1 MGIRDISLQRS
12 IWSYS
17 RVQALVSALRRN
29 RRWQLRRPGLAG
41 KRYVNVGCGPN
52 VHPDF
57 INVEYQWLPGVD
69 LCWDLTR
76 GLPLAT
82 GSVQGVYTEHCLEH
96 FSLPAARALVAEF
109 FRVARPGSVV
119 RVVVPDAG
127 LYLDTYRRKMDGDAT
142 AKFPFEDAVHARDRL
157 VSPMVDV
164 NAIFYTDRDSPAG
177 HRCLFDFALLAEL
190 LGSVGFTEVTR
201 CSFRA
206 GRDPKL
212 LIDSP
217 GRQIESLYVEAV
229 RP

>member
-12 IWSYS
+12 VWSYS
-17 RVQALVSALRRN
+17 RVQALVSVLRRN
-29 RRWQLRRPGLAG
+29 RRWQLRRPGLSD
-41 KRYVNVGCGPN
+41 RHYVNAGCGPN

-69 LCWDLTR
+69 LCWDLRR
-76 GLPLAT
+76 GLPLAA
-82 GSVQGVYTEHCLEH
+82 GSMQGVYTEHCLEH
-96 FSLPAARALVAEF
+96 FSLADARRLVAEF
-109 FRVARPGSVV
+109 FRVMRPGGVL
-119 RVVVPDAG
+119 RVAVPDAG
-127 LYLDTYRRKMDGDAT
+127 LYLETYRRRMDGDAT
-142 AKFPFEDAVHARDRL
+142 AKFPFEDAVRERDRL
-157 VSPMVDV
+157 AAPMVHV

-190 LGSVGFTEVTR
+190 LGSVGFTAIAR
-201 CSFRA
+201 CGFRE

-217 GRQIESLYVEAV
+217 GRRIESLYVEAV